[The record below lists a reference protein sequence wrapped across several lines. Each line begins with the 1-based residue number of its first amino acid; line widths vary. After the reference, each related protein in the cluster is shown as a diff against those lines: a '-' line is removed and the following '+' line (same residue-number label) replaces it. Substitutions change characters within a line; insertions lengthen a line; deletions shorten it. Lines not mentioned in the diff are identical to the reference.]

1 MDDSQTGSTIL
12 ILALL
17 IIASAFFS
25 GTETAFSSCSKIK
38 LKSWAEDGNR
48 KAEAT
53 LALVEDYD
61 RLLSGVL
68 IGNNI
73 VNITAST
80 LATLLFTSYWATY
93 GPTLST
99 VVMTVL
105 VLIFGEVT
113 PKTLVKQAPE
123 RFAIAV
129 TPVIRAVLWVL
140 TPINAV
146 FRLWQRMLNHFFK
159 PDEGE
164 GITGGELIT
173 MVSEAENEG
182 GLEAGESK
190 LIRSAIEFG
199 DLEVGEIFVPRVD
212 MVSAPDDTST
222 EEMDAL
228 FRDCGY
234 SRLPIWHEDR
244 DHILGV
250 LNEKDFFQAHLGPED
265 DWHHLM
271 TEPLYTTPSE
281 PVQDVLSKMQRQKT
295 HLAIVVDEF
304 GGTEGLITLEDILEE
319 LVGEIWDEHDEV
331 VESFKKQPDGS
342 YLIACSA
349 NLDDV
354 FELFDVRGECDS
366 DTVSGW
372 VLDELGHIPKVGD
385 RFTYENLEVTVTAIR
400 RMRVLEIRVVVL
412 PEEPE
417 ENHWHPARRGSG
429 GEGGE
434 GSAQ

>member
-17 IIASAFFS
+17 IMASAFFS

-38 LKSWAEDGNR
+38 LKSWVEDGDR

-80 LATLLFTSYWATY
+80 LATLLFTSYWAAY
-93 GPTLST
+93 GATLST

-123 RFAIAV
+123 RFAMAV

-146 FRLWQRMLNHFFK
+146 FRLWQPNHSFT

-164 GITGGELIT
+164 GITGGELST
-173 MVSEAENEG
+173 MASEAENEG

-212 MVSAPDDTST
+212 MISAPDDTSA

-265 DWHHLM
+265 GWLHLI

-304 GGTEGLITLEDILEE
+304 GGTEGLIPLEDILEE

-372 VLDELGHIPKVGD
+372 VLDELGHIPKAGD

-412 PEEPE
+412 PEPQGE
-417 ENHWHPARRGSG
+417 EEHRRPARRGNGEDGEASG
-429 GEGGE
+429 
-434 GSAQ
+434 Q